1 MKIEGSTVLITGAAG
16 GIGSATARVLGKAGA
31 RLLLTDLRTEPLQ
44 ALMAELARDGVDAT
58 GIACDIGSA
67 AGREALARKADALRV
82 DVLINVAGIN
92 PFGLLVE
99 QSAAEIEKAIA
110 INTLSPLL
118 LCRALLPQLAR
129 RAEAHVVNVGSVFG
143 SLGYPGFAVYSASKF
158 AVRGFTEAMRR
169 EYADTPVRFHY
180 VAPRATQTALST
192 NRIRAMNEALKV
204 AMDPP
209 ESVAL
214 AIARTLRRSRRETR
228 LGLPER
234 LFALINSVL
243 PGLVDRALARQ
254 LPVIRRFAARSA
266 ESVDLGNPS
275 VKLNAI
281 GVER

>member
-31 RLLLTDLRTEPLQ
+31 RLLLTDIRPEPLQ
-44 ALMAELARDGVDAT
+44 ALAAELGRE
-58 GIACDIGSA
+58 GIAAAGFACDLGSA
-67 AGREALARKADALRV
+67 DGREALARQAEALRV
-82 DVLINVAGIN
+82 DVLVNVAGIN

-110 INTLSPLL
+110 INTIAPLQ
-118 LCRALLPQLAR
+118 LCRTLLPQLLR

-169 EYADTPVRFHY
+169 EHADTSVRFHY
-180 VAPRATQTALST
+180 VAPRATRTALCSD
-192 NRIRAMNEALKV
+192 RICAMNETLKV
-204 AMDPP
+204 AMDTP
-209 ESVAL
+209 ETVAN
-214 AIARTLRRSRRETR
+214 AIASTLRRSRRETR

-234 LFALINSVL
+234 FFALINSVL

-266 ESVDLGNPS
+266 DEAGRGNASVNM
-275 VKLNAI
+275 NAI